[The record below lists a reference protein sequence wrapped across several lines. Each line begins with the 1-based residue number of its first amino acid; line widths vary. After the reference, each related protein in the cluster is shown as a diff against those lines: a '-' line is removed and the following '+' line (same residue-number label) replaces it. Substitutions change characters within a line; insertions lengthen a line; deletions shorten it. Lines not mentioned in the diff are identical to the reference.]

1 MFELK
6 DLKKTCNRPQY
17 YYNLIV
23 KHAQG
28 IVLMKK
34 TIRDIYDYPS
44 LKTLMKD
51 VRESYT
57 LMELA
62 KPVGVS
68 HQTITLI
75 FNGSE
80 HRVLN
85 RLQGWKKA
93 LKLNK
98 QEGDYFEF
106 LAILAAYPKERDKMR
121 LLMRAFH
128 LAERL
133 EAALNQNCD
142 IANSLVYWLDP
153 LCPFLRNAVEMNG
166 FPRRE
171 REIAPWVADV
181 MTLPESAKITRPALI
196 KRIETT
202 WNWLFKI
209 GAIEYSPSYG
219 RWIKSSPM
227 LISAGKFAPE
237 LKDIQSALF
246 SMVFVTI
253 FHRFIETIHDENI
266 IVTKFGTFALSS
278 ANAKALN
285 QICSDF
291 VIETVRKLNYASND
305 DDLARLKTENKKYY
319 DEVVNYKAELERK
332 GIKLEPKGD
341 KDVDTVVQLAVAAR
355 MMTKNR

>member
-1 MFELK
+1 
-6 DLKKTCNRPQY
+6 
-17 YYNLIV
+17 
-23 KHAQG
+23 
-28 IVLMKK
+28 MKK
-34 TIRDIYDYPS
+34 IERDIYEYPS
-44 LKTLMKD
+44 LRALMKD

-80 HRVLN
+80 HRVIN

-93 LKLNK
+93 LDLNK
-98 QEGDYFEF
+98 REGDYFEF
-106 LAILAAYPKERDKMR
+106 LAILAAYPKQRDKIR
-121 LLMRAFH
+121 LLMRAFY
-128 LAERL
+128 LVERL
-133 EAALNQNCD
+133 EAALNGGND

-171 REIAPWVADV
+171 RDVAAWIADV

-202 WNWLFKI
+202 WNWLVKI
-209 GAIEYSPSYG
+209 GAVEYSQAYG
-219 RWIKSSPM
+219 RWIKSAPM
-227 LISAGKFAPE
+227 LISSGKFTPE

-253 FHRFIETIHDENI
+253 FNRFIETIHDENI

-291 VIETVRKLNYASND
+291 VVETVRKLNYASNE
-305 DDLARLKTENKKYY
+305 DDLARLKTEDEKYY
-319 DEVVNYKAELERK
+319 EEVVQYKAELEKK
-332 GIKLEPKGD
+332 GIRLEPKGD
-341 KDVDTVVQLAVAAR
+341 ADVDTIVQLAVAAR
-355 MMTKNR
+355 KMTKCK